1 MSENVAIL
9 GATDDPT
16 KYANMAQ
23 NSLRE
28 TGHTVFP
35 VNPTKDMV
43 DGLKAYARLEDIP
56 ERIDTV
62 TVYVNP
68 SILQGLTDDILAV
81 HPRRVIMNPGT
92 EDEVVAQAL
101 EEHGI
106 EVVRGCTLVMT
117 HTGQF

>member
-9 GATDDPT
+9 GATDDPM

-35 VNPTKDMV
+35 VNPNKETV
-43 DGLKAYARLEDIP
+43 DGLKAYSRLEEIP
-56 ERIDTV
+56 EKIDTV
-62 TVYVNP
+62 SVYVNP
-68 SILQGLTDDILAV
+68 SILLSLTDDILAV
-81 HPRRVIMNPGT
+81 NPRRVIMNPGT
-92 EDEVVAQAL
+92 ENEQVAEAL
-101 EEHGI
+101 KEHGI
-106 EVVRGCTLVMT
+106 EVVRACTLVMS